1 MSLSKFYNYLK
12 SLKSIPHRHLPFYL
26 RWAKEFVSFCKR
38 NPNLVAPDKQI
49 DPFVNH
55 LADRHELWQVEQ
67 ARQAANLYCY
77 FISNMDSNDIKIEVE
92 AIEDWKSAG
101 EKMIRM
107 LRLRQLSY
115 RTEQTYMKW
124 LRGFYLNVRP
134 TLPSQ
139 LEDSHITNF
148 LTYLAVERHVAKT
161 TQNQAFN
168 AILFFYRFVLQKEVG
183 SIRNAFRSRRGSRLP
198 IVLGRSEVG
207 ALFDK
212 LEGTPL
218 LMAKIIYGGG
228 LRRDECIRLR
238 VQDLDFERNTLTIR
252 GAKGDKDRQTLLPES
267 LADTL
272 KVHLKGTRRLYDNDR
287 KADIAGVH
295 LPGALDRKYPGA
307 SKEWVWYWVFPS
319 HKLSMDPRNNLIR
332 RHHISGDN
340 LRKGIR
346 KAAIA
351 AGLSKRVTVH
361 TLRHSFAT
369 HLLEE
374 GYDIR
379 TIQQLLGH
387 VDLKTTMIYTHVAKK
402 NVLGVRSPLDH

>member
-1 MSLSKFYNYLK
+1 
-12 SLKSIPHRHLPFYL
+12 
-26 RWAKEFVSFCKR
+26 
-38 NPNLVAPDKQI
+38 
-49 DPFVNH
+49 
-55 LADRHELWQVEQ
+55 
-67 ARQAANLYCY
+67 
-77 FISNMDSNDIKIEVE
+77 
-92 AIEDWKSAG
+92 
-101 EKMIRM
+101 M